1 MSIHQKAQLLSLG
14 ETPKEL
20 YIYKFIYIFYIY
32 ILYIVTICTSHFL
45 LGKIP
50 LLLPLDKMTTSR
62 YWKLHYGLHGCSMRV
77 PAGVAQLAPSPRA
90 GEILSGVLGDAVSR
104 MMGMGFLDGD
114 GTGQVT
120 FLYEFPIFLVF
131 QHIWY

>member
-1 MSIHQKAQLLSLG
+1 MPIHQKAQLLSLG

-20 YIYKFIYIFYIY
+20 YIYIYIYSDYMYITFSPWQNPSF
-32 ILYIVTICTSHFL
+32 VA
-45 LGKIP
+45 LG
-50 LLLPLDKMTTSR
+50 KMTTSR
-62 YWKLHYGLHGCSMRV
+62 YWKLHYGLHRCSMRV

-104 MMGMGFLDGD
+104 MMGMGGEDGD
-114 GTGQVT
+114 VFGQVT
-120 FLYEFPIFLVF
+120 FLYYEFPIFLVF